1 MMNEVRMVITLGYED
16 YVMPMNDAMILLGIM
31 SRAERYTTRMVEGKY
46 CTYVHPHEK
55 EYPCKMITESLYRM
69 AKLAGNPD
77 GDY

>member
-1 MMNEVRMVITLGYED
+1 MSREVMMVVTIGYDD
-16 YVMPMNDAMILLGIM
+16 YVMPMSDAMKLLEIM

-46 CTYVHPHEK
+46 CTYVHPHTK
-55 EYPCKMITESLYRM
+55 EYPCKMITESLYQM